1 LLAHRLVNPECRD
14 VVALVQLDSDRII
27 KGPLKHWSACFPM
40 AYSANLNGC
49 VLNEGSGEI
58 LRRVTNLSL
67 DNASLP
73 ISFFD
78 QEFPHLF
85 NLSVVG
91 CKLTDAHLERFN
103 CPNLTALDMT
113 GCHTLTGTSLHMLN
127 SDKLASLS
135 LRSCFNITDVGLQDL
150 QCPNLIYLNLMS
162 CWSLSDD
169 ALATICCPYL
179 TTLSLSGI
187 AGITDVGL
195 EALDCPQLTRLEITF
210 CTGITD
216 VGLRA
221 LKCPHLDTL
230 YFGDCVGITV
240 PENMWDSGQ
249 AQGALDYVR
258 ESVWLI

>member
-1 LLAHRLVNPECRD
+1 MEPPLQLKKTPICSTLFTGGARSIMSSVGSVVTFFLDLDDLLAHRLVNPECRD

-73 ISFFD
+73 ISLFD

-135 LRSCFNITDVGLQDL
+135 LRSCFNITDVGLQGL
-150 QCPNLIYLNLMS
+150 QCPNLIYLNLMCVS
-162 CWSLSDD
+162 GPVYFVSL
-169 ALATICCPYL
+169 LAPPSLLLFFGFTPKHHQVCPYFTHL
-179 TTLSLSGI
+179 HYLLLLGA
-187 AGITDVGL
+187 AGASPTML
-195 EALDCPQLTRLEITF
+195 WRRSAAPT
-210 CTGITD
+210 
-216 VGLRA
+216 
-221 LKCPHLDTL
+221 
-230 YFGDCVGITV
+230 
-240 PENMWDSGQ
+240 
-249 AQGALDYVR
+249 
-258 ESVWLI
+258 

>member
-1 LLAHRLVNPECRD
+1 MEPPLQLKKTPICSTLFTGGARSIMSSVGSVVTFFLDLDDLLAHRLVNPECRD

-73 ISFFD
+73 ISLFD

-135 LRSCFNITDVGLQDL
+135 LR
-150 QCPNLIYLNLMS
+150 
-162 CWSLSDD
+162 
-169 ALATICCPYL
+169 
-179 TTLSLSGI
+179 
-187 AGITDVGL
+187 
-195 EALDCPQLTRLEITF
+195 
-210 CTGITD
+210 
-216 VGLRA
+216 
-221 LKCPHLDTL
+221 
-230 YFGDCVGITV
+230 
-240 PENMWDSGQ
+240 
-249 AQGALDYVR
+249 
-258 ESVWLI
+258 

>member
-1 LLAHRLVNPECRD
+1 
-14 VVALVQLDSDRII
+14 
-27 KGPLKHWSACFPM
+27 
-40 AYSANLNGC
+40 
-49 VLNEGSGEI
+49 
-58 LRRVTNLSL
+58 
-67 DNASLP
+67 
-73 ISFFD
+73 
-78 QEFPHLF
+78 
-85 NLSVVG
+85 
-91 CKLTDAHLERFN
+91 
-103 CPNLTALDMT
+103 
-113 GCHTLTGTSLHMLN
+113 
-127 SDKLASLS
+127 
-135 LRSCFNITDVGLQDL
+135 
-150 QCPNLIYLNLMS
+150 MS